1 MEETPSAHVVPG
13 RIDREAK
20 MLFHQRRALCAVAL
34 CAAALLTACSDDDE
48 AAGGGGEP
56 IKIGVNVEMSGPA
69 SVLGQAYADAAK
81 LRAKI
86 LNEQKGGILGRP
98 IELVVSDNRTD
109 QTEALTLTKEL
120 AEREEVVAT
129 LGPGTTPTSL
139 AAMGE
144 ILKSGVPTF
153 SLGSAKAIVSP
164 ADERPNVFKTTPEGD
179 VAAQAIVDD
188 LERRG
193 LKRVGLLSTNN
204 PYGDDG
210 LGAMRALADEGAI
223 DLVGAEK
230 FEEDDSDTTPQLR
243 RLLDANPDALVV
255 WAIPPGAPTVRRDAV
270 EKLDVELPMY
280 FDSGAGAE
288 LFLELAG
295 EAANGA
301 LLAQPKSLV
310 WDQVRGD
317 DPLAAELNEFGT
329 AYTQAYG
336 EMSGFAGFSWDA
348 LGALAAAIER
358 AGSTEPQ
365 EVIAALE
372 EMGSYHGVSGTLE
385 FSNDDHAGMSP
396 DDLEIIEVRNRA
408 WVLPVPE

>member
-1 MEETPSAHVVPG
+1 
-13 RIDREAK
+13 
-20 MLFHQRRALCAVAL
+20 MLHHKRRALCALAL
-34 CAAALLTACSDDDE
+34 STAALLSACAEDE
-48 AAGGGGEP
+48 QAAGDGQP

-81 LRAKI
+81 LRAKT
-86 LNEQKGGILGRP
+86 LNEEEGGILDRR
-98 IELVVSDNRTD
+98 IELVISDNRTD

-153 SLGSAKAIVSP
+153 SLGSAEAIVSP
-164 ADERPNVFKTTPEGD
+164 ADEHPNVFKTTPEGD

-193 LKRVGLLSTNN
+193 LKRVALLSTNN

-223 DLVGAEK
+223 ELVAAEK

-243 RLLDANPDALVV
+243 KLLDADPDALVV

-280 FDSGAGAE
+280 FDTGAGAE
-288 LFLELAG
+288 LFLGLAG

-301 LLAQPKSLV
+301 FLAQPKSLV
-310 WDQVRGD
+310 WDQVHRD
-317 DPLAAELNEFGT
+317 DPSAEQLNEFGST
-329 AYTQAYG
+329 YTQAYG
-336 EMSGFAGFSWDA
+336 EMSGFAGFAWDA
-348 LGALAAAIER
+348 LGVLAAAMER
-358 AGSTEPQ
+358 AGSTEPHD
-365 EVIAALE
+365 VIAALE
-372 EMGSYHGVSGTLE
+372 EMGSYRGVSGTLE

-396 DDLEIIEVRNRA
+396 DDLEIVEVRNRA
-408 WVLPVPE
+408 WVLPEHHE

>member
-1 MEETPSAHVVPG
+1 MEETPVRHVDRG

-20 MLFHQRRALCAVAL
+20 MLHHQRRALCALAL
-34 CAAALLTACSDDDE
+34 CAAALLTACGEDDE
-48 AAGGGGEP
+48 AAGGGDP

-81 LRAKI
+81 LRARMF
-86 LNEQKGGILGRP
+86 NEQEGGILGRP

-210 LGAMRALADEGAI
+210 LGAMQALADEGSI
-223 DLVGAEK
+223 ELVAAEK

-243 RLLDANPDALVV
+243 RLLDADPDALVV

-280 FDSGAGAE
+280 FDTGAGAE

-310 WDQVRGD
+310 WDQVHGD
-317 DPLAAELNEFGT
+317 DPSAAQLNEFGS
-329 AYTQAYG
+329 AYTREYG

-348 LGALAAAIER
+348 LGALKAAMEQ

-372 EMGSYHGVSGTLE
+372 QMGDYRGVSGTLE

-396 DDLEIIEVRNRA
+396 DDLEVVEVKNRT
-408 WVLPVPE
+408 WVLPGHE